1 VAMGRGRAG
10 GAPPEGRAAPAAGE
24 TGDRALQEA
33 AFGVGPV
40 AQIVVDVHGT
50 LASANV
56 KARSTFGVGLSD
68 LGRPIQDLEISYRPV
83 ELRSLIERARRDRAV
98 VEVEDVLW
106 TDPSDGAVLT
116 LAVRVMPLLG
126 QDGTVIG
133 TRAAIR
139 DATESAGLEDQLQ
152 TSNRQ
157 LETAYEELQSTNEEL
172 ETTNEELQSTI
183 EELETTNE
191 ELQSTNEE

>member
-1 VAMGRGRAG
+1 MYFNAEAQARVLTRFHFGLAERGFLFLGKAETLLTQSQAFAPVDLKHRIFAKVSGRVRVP
-10 GAPPEGRAAPAAGE
+10 PPEGPAALAAGG

-106 TDPSDGAVLT
+106 TDP
-116 LAVRVMPLLG
+116 
-126 QDGTVIG
+126 
-133 TRAAIR
+133 
-139 DATESAGLEDQLQ
+139 
-152 TSNRQ
+152 
-157 LETAYEELQSTNEEL
+157 
-172 ETTNEELQSTI
+172 
-183 EELETTNE
+183 
-191 ELQSTNEE
+191 